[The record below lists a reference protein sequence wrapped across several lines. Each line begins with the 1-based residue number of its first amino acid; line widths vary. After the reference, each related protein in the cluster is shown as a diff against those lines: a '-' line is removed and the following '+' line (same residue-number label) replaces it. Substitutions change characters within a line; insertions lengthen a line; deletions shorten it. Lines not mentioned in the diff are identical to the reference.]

1 MVIPKAS
8 SIYSPKIIDLVTNRS
23 GRYSTA
29 IQLGWDLIF
38 SPGGRFAAKAAPCA
52 VAWPYALPDELL
64 LRQVLHPSVVKH
76 GWEIPEVSG
85 GFRWE
90 KVIFHVKLPVLSF
103 CRVLE
108 ICFFSLQNVAQRDSW
123 YSSIFDEGQVRSLL
137 RECQSK
143 FSQIS
148 LWTRAVVKHRLLSKR
163 LGKHQYPL
171 PIG

>member
-1 MVIPKAS
+1 MTLRTA
-8 SIYSPKIIDLVTNRS
+8 
-23 GRYSTA
+23 GRVA
-29 IQLGWDLIF
+29 GQAG
-38 SPGGRFAAKAAPCA
+38 AAPFGC
-52 VAWPYALPDELL
+52 
-64 LRQVLHPSVVKH
+64 
-76 GWEIPEVSG
+76 WEIPDVSG

-137 RECQSK
+137 QECQSK

-148 LWTRAVVKHRLLSKR
+148 LWSRAVVKQRLLSKR

-171 PIG
+171 PIGWRFFRHINISIYMYVYTLLQLTHSLYNYIIREYLNTLWIHSYISKQCFRYINALCL